1 MPRQSSL
8 AFIPLLTLYILAL
21 TYLSPS
27 AHGPFAQAHPF
38 PSAKTENDNSQR
50 PFSTHHRH
58 PHSPYGSPVTILTE
72 GQELP
77 DETFSL
83 RHLLHRG
90 GSRYPDLFRRM
101 DLEASDIQRSEL
113 LSGQSL
119 VHQVKVKGTTTLKP
133 RDQSYRNQGFRSF
146 DTSIGPE
153 SWTKEVVPAPD
164 VTDKESVLQLSK
176 MNYNSYTE
184 VASPG
189 WYDLEGNWSVNSTF
203 GWEEDG
209 LRGHVFASAD
219 NSTLIIAI
227 KGTSAAILGGGGGTS
242 TRDKI
247 NDNLLFSCCCAKVD
261 RTWRGV
267 CDCNTGGYQCDQTCV
282 ENSVNGGEIYYGI
295 AMVLLWTV
303 QDMYPGAKVWLTGH
317 SLGGG
322 LTALL
327 GLTFG
332 VPTVTFET
340 PGDLLAAKRLH
351 LPMPP
356 AINWDD
362 FPLFHIGHT
371 ADPIFQGV
379 CNGPASTCYYS
390 GFAMESKCH
399 TGRTCVYDPVTEDNW
414 KVDIRTHRLF
424 DTIEGV
430 IKVKEVPSCKAEVD
444 CRDCELWEYK

>member
-189 WYDLEGNWSVNSTF
+189 WYDLEGNWSVVSYPLF
-203 GWEEDG
+203 
-209 LRGHVFASAD
+209 
-219 NSTLIIAI
+219 
-227 KGTSAAILGGGGGTS
+227 
-242 TRDKI
+242 
-247 NDNLLFSCCCAKVD
+247 LLFVLFCLFV
-261 RTWRGV
+261 
-267 CDCNTGGYQCDQTCV
+267 
-282 ENSVNGGEIYYGI
+282 I
-295 AMVLLWTV
+295 ACSFPFLCTL
-303 QDMYPGAKVWLTGH
+303 
-317 SLGGG
+317 
-322 LTALL
+322 
-327 GLTFG
+327 F
-332 VPTVTFET
+332 FF
-340 PGDLLAAKRLH
+340 KRLFGD
-351 LPMPP
+351 
-356 AINWDD
+356 INK
-362 FPLFHIGHT
+362 
-371 ADPIFQGV
+371 
-379 CNGPASTCYYS
+379 NGT
-390 GFAMESKCH
+390 
-399 TGRTCVYDPVTEDNW
+399 
-414 KVDIRTHRLF
+414 KVSISDKTPFLHVRPRFCLYLLNI
-424 DTIEGV
+424 
-430 IKVKEVPSCKAEVD
+430 
-444 CRDCELWEYK
+444 Y